1 MRILIVDGK
10 TKHSS
15 FAPSSHTLP
24 SPYNLSHLLCSPM
37 LSFSRFSSVQ
47 GLFILVTDDCQSCQ
61 SFLTDRT
68 QSVVFNGQTSS
79 LQTIM
84 WGVPQGSV
92 LGPLLFVLYS
102 AEVFFHITTKHG
114 VSIHAYADDLQTYT
128 SCTAS
133 DQHIVS
139 SRLLSCVADISTWM
153 SSNRLKLNADKTEFI
168 WLIWDRGTTREDQQ
182 NPIPRC
188 WSGCYAGRQCS

>member
-102 AEVFFHITTKHG
+102 AEVFTVRRYALHG
-114 VSIHAYADDLQTYT
+114 LSYRNSVRPSVRPSVRLSVCLSD
-128 SCTAS
+128 SCT
-133 DQHIVS
+133 V
-139 SRLLSCVADISTWM
+139 STWFNLR
-153 SSNRLKLNADKTEFI
+153 S
-168 WLIWDRGTTREDQQ
+168 
-182 NPIPRC
+182 
-188 WSGCYAGRQCS
+188 

>member
-1 MRILIVDGK
+1 
-10 TKHSS
+10 
-15 FAPSSHTLP
+15 
-24 SPYNLSHLLCSPM
+24 
-37 LSFSRFSSVQ
+37 
-47 GLFILVTDDCQSCQ
+47 
-61 SFLTDRT
+61 
-68 QSVVFNGQTSS
+68 VVFNGQTSS
-79 LQTIM
+79 QQAII

-168 WLIWDRGTTREDQQ
+168 WLGTEAQLAKISKTLFHV
-182 NPIPRC
+182 
-188 WSGCYAGRQCS
+188 AGQAIDNVRDLGVSII